1 MLKQQSLLV
10 KTSLPFARSPVVHD
24 DVCPGPGHTPSC
36 TTGQWAENVKEKN
49 TNTLLPR
56 HSSPSCTW
64 SIYRQ
69 EMLGVRTRTVS
80 DITSAHNRQP
90 PLFSEHSD
98 TNTDVQ
104 IQIQMF
110 RYKYRCSNTNTDVWI
125 QIQNVHKQAPP
136 SKIRPVC
143 RKCLDCMQTRR
154 MSDIWKDA
162 FKTCHSV

>member
-1 MLKQQSLLV
+1 MLKQQSLLA
-10 KTSLPFARSPVVHD
+10 KTSLPFARKPVVHD

-56 HSSPSCTW
+56 HSPPSCTW

-104 IQIQMF
+104 IQIRMLE
-110 RYKYRCSNTNTDVWI
+110 YKYKMFTSTPIKN
-125 QIQNVHKQAPP
+125 
-136 SKIRPVC
+136 VC
-143 RKCLDCMQTRR
+143 RKCLDCMQTRG
-154 MSDIWKDA
+154 MSDIRKDA
-162 FKTCHSV
+162 FKTCHTV